1 MSTRHSSGLHKRTPS
16 QAKYSIEESTYIDKP
31 TTAIP
36 ATKATRTKNLW
47 LFAVFSVVAIY
58 ILYKYSFQHDLISG
72 TDDKRRESLL
82 TQALLED
89 SMESDGQAK
98 PSWMDDMGYRNK
110 LEYPQALQRDPK
122 VGHSMIEIQRLES
135 NGRLQY
141 TNSLHRIVS
150 VTAILAIDNSIDVR
164 SQVAAVLSQTVR
176 PAHIWLIIDKD
187 VHLPI
192 AVSREKLPEYVGF
205 RVFVREKAADR
216 TWLSIANMATTRHT
230 WFLTNGVRPG
240 VKYLQ
245 RLLRLSQTQ
254 EYTHALL
261 GTEGVIL
268 PLAENTTL
276 ADADDMV
283 CLPQAIETG
292 ELPNQSAAVDMLA
305 DIWLLRREW
314 IPIIMSYTTPELLQI
329 PIGFRISLTLSKAGI
344 TTIALPINPV
354 DQGYWGDIRE
364 HTRTLHNEG
373 SLSCRQRKEEY
384 SFNSAWQRILD
395 RNQYTLVAEIRELTY
410 QARAQ
415 TDIIFIISTAE
426 ELQAL
431 SPIMCSFIQQG
442 KLVHLI
448 NSGTQSLYDMQPQQT
463 LYGHNGCK
471 ANHVHDLSIDT
482 KYWTEE
488 DIVFAGTHQ
497 IAEIHDL
504 LHILDARLV
513 IYAKEHAI
521 WQDVIHPDIGIK
533 SVLIGLPTADLA
545 HIGWLAT
552 LSLET
557 LQEWNTVDINLFV
570 VTDSRPD
577 ALSRLLRSM
586 NSAHYLGDTVKLTMN
601 TAHTADKVTQVL
613 VKNFLWGHGQKIV
626 RHRIRRAGFM
636 KALVESWY
644 PSSVHEY
651 AIFLDDDLELSPYFY
666 IWAKFTVLKYRYSE
680 HQDTLKNMFGISLY
694 SPPGLDLHPD
704 GLKPFIPSELLD
716 PDLYPM
722 ETPYLLQLPSTW
734 GALYFPEHWMEFHDY
749 ITGRLTDDHGK
760 KRQDIQ
766 IPESRSNEWR
776 FSPRRY
782 MIEMIYLRG
791 YSMLYP
797 NFNNYTSFSTVQWDA
812 PPHLMIEQNETYH
825 AQVPLMDKN
834 TILDG
839 LSGNALPDW
848 HDLPIFDYLGMPT
861 SVVELQ
867 EKGRI
872 LQRDV
877 SACDPGVAGT
887 SRFDPSDLLCPFPI
901 ILLEEEEPKNK
912 TTEETNVKYVTIYVV
927 GPAPTI
933 EVEDSNIDHWQGQDL
948 PNDPLNNHYEEQAF
962 EELTRNMESQLQMDG
977 NDEAIDDES
986 QEQAAADTPDG
997 TVQSQTVRDDP
1008 HEAVNAADTDNQN
1021 PDWTEDTTVEAE
1033 LKIEADV
1040 I

>member
-1 MSTRHSSGLHKRTPS
+1 MSTRQSSGLHKRTPS

-31 TTAIP
+31 SPAIP
-36 ATKATRTKNLW
+36 ATKANRTKNLW
-47 LFAVFSVVAIY
+47 LLIPIFVFAVYV
-58 ILYKYSFQHDLISG
+58 LYKYPIQNDFISG

-82 TQALLED
+82 TQALIQD
-89 SMESDGQAK
+89 SMASDGHVR
-98 PSWMDDMGYRNK
+98 PTWMDDMGYQNK

-122 VGHSMIEIQRLES
+122 VGHSMNEIQSLES

-164 SQVAAVLSQTVR
+164 SQVDAVLSQTVR
-176 PAHIWLIIDKD
+176 PEHIWLIIDKD
-187 VHLPI
+187 VHLPK
-192 AVSREKLPEYVGF
+192 AVSREKLPEYIGF
-205 RVFVREKAADR
+205 RVFVRENAADR

-268 PLAENTTL
+268 PLAENATL

-305 DIWLLRREW
+305 DIWFLRREW
-314 IPIIMSYTTPELLQI
+314 IPIIMSYTTPEILQI

-354 DQGYWGDIRE
+354 DQGYWGDTRE
-364 HTRTLHNEG
+364 HTRTMHNEG

-395 RNQYTLVAEIRELTY
+395 RNQYTLVTEIRDLTY

-431 SPIMCSFIQQG
+431 SLIMCSFIQQG

-448 NSGTQSLYDMQPQQT
+448 NSGTQSLYEMQSQQT
-463 LYGHNGCK
+463 MYSHNGCK
-471 ANHVHDLSIDT
+471 PNHVHDLSIDT
-482 KYWTEE
+482 KYWTDE
-488 DIVFAGTHQ
+488 DIVFAGTRQ

-513 IYAKEHAI
+513 IYATEHAI
-521 WQDVIHPDIGIK
+521 WHDIIHQDISIK
-533 SVLIGLPTADLA
+533 SVLIGLPTADLD
-545 HIGWLAT
+545 HI
-552 LSLET
+552 
-557 LQEWNTVDINLFV
+557 EWNTVDINLFI

-577 ALSRLLRSM
+577 ALSRLLRSLTT
-586 NSAHYLGDTVKLTMN
+586 AHYLGDTVKLTMN
-601 TAHTADKVTQVL
+601 TAHTADKITQVL
-613 VKNFLWGHGQKIV
+613 VKNFLWEHGQKVV

-636 KALVESWY
+636 KSLVESWY

-694 SPPGLDLHPD
+694 SPPSLDLHAD
-704 GLKPFIPSELLD
+704 GAKPFIPSELLD
-716 PDLYPM
+716 PTLYPP

-749 ITGRLTDDHGK
+749 ITGRLADDHGK

-812 PPHLMIEQNETYH
+812 PPHLLIEQNETNH

-839 LSGNALPDW
+839 LSDNTLPHW
-848 HDLPIFDYLGMPT
+848 HDLPIFDYLGTPT
-861 SVVELQ
+861 SVAELQ
-867 EKGRI
+867 EKGRT
-872 LQRDV
+872 LQRNV

-901 ILLEEEEPKNK
+901 IIIEEEEPQNK
-912 TTEETNVKYVTIYVV
+912 AAEKKDVEYVTVYVV
-927 GPAPTI
+927 GPEPTAG
-933 EVEDSNIDHWQGQDL
+933 VEDSNVNHWQGEGL
-948 PNDPLNNHYEEQAF
+948 PDDPLNNHYEEQAF
-962 EELTRNMESQLQMDG
+962 EELTRNMNSQLQNDG
-977 NDEAIDDES
+977 NNEDVDYES
-986 QEQAAADTPDG
+986 EEQAPADTPDG
-997 TVQSQTVRDDP
+997 IEQDHIVLDDP
-1008 HEAVNAADTDNQN
+1008 DKLANAADTENQN
-1021 PDWTEDTTVEAE
+1021 PGWTEDTVNEVE
-1033 LKIEADV
+1033 LKLEADV

>member
-1 MSTRHSSGLHKRTPS
+1 
-16 QAKYSIEESTYIDKP
+16 
-31 TTAIP
+31 
-36 ATKATRTKNLW
+36 
-47 LFAVFSVVAIY
+47 
-58 ILYKYSFQHDLISG
+58 
-72 TDDKRRESLL
+72 
-82 TQALLED
+82 
-89 SMESDGQAK
+89 
-98 PSWMDDMGYRNK
+98 MGYQNK

-122 VGHSMIEIQRLES
+122 IGHSMIEIQGLES

-164 SQVAAVLSQTVR
+164 SQLAAVLSQTVR
-176 PAHIWLIIDKD
+176 PEHIWLIIDKD
-187 VHLPI
+187 VHLPK
-192 AVSREKLPEYVGF
+192 AVSRQKLPEYIGF
-205 RVFVREKAADR
+205 RVFVRENAADR

-268 PLAENTTL
+268 PLAENASL

-305 DIWLLRREW
+305 DLWLLRREW
-314 IPIIMSYTTPELLQI
+314 IPIIMSYTTPELLHI
-329 PIGFRISLTLSKAGI
+329 PIGFRISLTLSKAGV

-364 HTRTLHNEG
+364 HTRTMHNEG

-384 SFNSAWQRILD
+384 SLNSAWQRILD
-395 RNQYTLVAEIRELTY
+395 RNQYTLVAEVRDLTH
-410 QARAQ
+410 QTRAQ

-426 ELQAL
+426 ELQGL

-448 NSGTQSLYDMQPQQT
+448 NSGTQSIYEMQSQQT
-463 LYGHNGCK
+463 MYGQNGCK
-471 ANHVHDLSIDT
+471 PSHVHDLSIDT
-482 KYWTEE
+482 TYWTEE

-497 IAEIHDL
+497 MAEIHDL
-504 LHILDARLV
+504 LHILNARLV
-513 IYAKEHAI
+513 IYAIEHAI

-533 SVLIGLPTADLA
+533 SVMIGLPTADLA

-557 LQEWNTVDINLFV
+557 LQGRYFEFETTSLCFLLISLLIIEWNKVDINLFV

-601 TAHTADKVTQVL
+601 TAYTADKVTQVL
-613 VKNFLWGHGQKIV
+613 VKNFSWGRGQKIV

-680 HQDTLKNMFGISLY
+680 HQDILKNMFGISLY

-716 PDLYPM
+716 SDLYPL
-722 ETPYLLQLPSTW
+722 ETPYLMQLPSTW

-766 IPESRSNEWR
+766 IPDSRSNEWM

-839 LSGNALPDW
+839 LSDHSLPDW
-848 HDLPIFDYLGMPT
+848 HDLPIFDYLGTPT
-861 SVVELQ
+861 SVAELQ
-867 EKGRI
+867 EKGRT
-872 LQRDV
+872 LQRNV

-887 SRFDPSDLLCPFPI
+887 TRFDPSDLLCPFPI
-901 ILLEEEEPKNK
+901 IIFEEEEPKNK
-912 TTEETNVKYVTIYVV
+912 TAENLNVEYVTIYVV
-927 GPAPTI
+927 GPAPTA
-933 EVEDSNIDHWQGQDL
+933 EVEDGNVDHWQGQDL
-948 PNDPLNNHYEEQAF
+948 PDDPLNNHYEEKAF
-962 EELTRNMESQLQMDG
+962 EELTRDMTSQLQT
-977 NDEAIDDES
+977 DETDEDIDAKSPD
-986 QEQAAADTPDG
+986 QAPADTPHG
-997 TVQSQTVRDDP
+997 TEQSPTKLDQPDEVADAT
-1008 HEAVNAADTDNQN
+1008 EAKNQKPDLTGDTID
-1021 PDWTEDTTVEAE
+1021 EAE
-1033 LKIEADV
+1033 LKFEADV